1 MSYTQMKYL
10 YKHFEFFYIELLCA
24 IHHLLTMSFILTSM
38 DSWVIY
44 IFGYNL
50 VLCAFIFITQ
60 DSPALVMRRTFRRLL
75 MYLIVIDVYVCTHM
89 SAF

>member
-1 MSYTQMKYL
+1 MKYL
-10 YKHFEFFYIELLCA
+10 YKHFEFFYIELLCV

-38 DSWVIY
+38 DSWLIY
-44 IFGYNL
+44 ILGYNP

-60 DSPALVMRRTFRRLL
+60 DSSTLVMGRTFRWLL
-75 MYLIVIDVYVCTHM
+75 MYLIVIDVYVCTNM